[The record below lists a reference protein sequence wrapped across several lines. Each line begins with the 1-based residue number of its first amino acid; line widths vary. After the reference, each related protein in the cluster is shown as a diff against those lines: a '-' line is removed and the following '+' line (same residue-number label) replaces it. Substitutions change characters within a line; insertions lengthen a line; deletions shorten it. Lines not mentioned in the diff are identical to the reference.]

1 MQCEGPDSQSPCTT
15 NALFGGTGSVAGVCQ
30 NSLGSPDYCTHPGVK
45 EDSVPRR
52 DTSSEEP
59 AVREADP

>member
-1 MQCEGPDSQSPCTT
+1 MQCEGPDSRSPCTT

-30 NSLGSPDYCTHPGVK
+30 NSLGSPHPGVK
-45 EDSVPRR
+45 EDSVPRS